1 MNSVVIFLLLKL
13 ILSFNSNY
21 SMKILLPLLLFIF
34 SQSLIFGQGYRAF
47 KDEVQEILERTK
59 FKLGPF
65 RIYPAIQFRNIGY
78 DDNVYYQREE
88 DEPITDFTGTVSP
101 EVKVNVLFRNYL
113 ILSFTE
119 NPEYVYYFKQKSER
133 RWNNTLSPAF
143 KFLFLNRFVISGNY
157 SYSNRRRRA
166 SSEFDVRANE
176 RIKKYN
182 GRFFYETARST
193 SFGFSGFIRK
203 ISYEDIT
210 LPGEEIYLSRA
221 LNRKEKSG
229 NFEFYYRVF
238 SESFF
243 FIGGGYTEYKF
254 EHVQSSWRDSSS
266 YQVYSGIRFPHLG
279 RVRGTLFLGYKKLIP
294 RIEGKKGFSGFVGNT
309 GLNFRLWRFGF
320 RLNYNRDC
328 NFSYWT
334 NNIFFIE
341 DRYGVGISFYLTK
354 FLRVDYNLIYGEAN
368 YPEPMML
375 RMPDGRYEEINRRDI
390 YRTHTVGFI
399 FRIIRNTGIGLM
411 VNFWER
417 TSNIPGVGRER
428 MFVGGYVTYEF

>member
-1 MNSVVIFLLLKL
+1 MKKLFHLVFLVHTFLLLLFLISISSYGQSYQSFKFELDQILKRAKL
-13 ILSFNSNY
+13 
-21 SMKILLPLLLFIF
+21 
-34 SQSLIFGQGYRAF
+34 R
-47 KDEVQEILERTK
+47 
-59 FKLGPF
+59 LGPF
-65 RIYPAIQFRNIGY
+65 RILPTINFKNIGY

-88 DEPITDFTGTVSP
+88 DNPASDFTGTVSP
-101 EVKVNVLFRNYL
+101 EVKVYFLFRNYL

-119 NPEYVYYFKQKSER
+119 NPEYVYYFEQKRER

-143 KFLFLNRFVISGNY
+143 KFLFRNRFVISGNY
-157 SYSNRRRRA
+157 SYSNRRRRP

-176 RIKKYN
+176 KTRSYN
-182 GRFFYETARST
+182 GRFFYETARRT
-193 SFGFSGFIRK
+193 SFGFSGLIRK

-266 YQVYSGIRFPHLG
+266 YQVYSGIRFPLLG
-279 RVRGTLFLGYKKLIP
+279 RMRGTLSLGYKKLIP

-328 NFSYWT
+328 HFSYWT
-334 NNIFFIE
+334 NSIFFIE
-341 DRYGVGISFYLTK
+341 DRYRGGVSFYIIK
-354 FLRVDYNLIYGEAN
+354 FLRVDYNLIYGESN
-368 YPEPMML
+368 YPEPVML
-375 RMPDGRYEEINRRDI
+375 RMPDGRYEEIKRRDI
-390 YRTHTVGFI
+390 HRTHIVGFV

>member
-1 MNSVVIFLLLKL
+1 MFFLLLFLISISSYGQSYQSFKFELDQIVKKAKL
-13 ILSFNSNY
+13 
-21 SMKILLPLLLFIF
+21 
-34 SQSLIFGQGYRAF
+34 R
-47 KDEVQEILERTK
+47 
-59 FKLGPF
+59 LGPF
-65 RIYPAIQFRNIGY
+65 RILPTINFKNIGY

-88 DEPITDFTGTVSP
+88 DNPASDFTGTVSP
-101 EVKVNVLFRNYL
+101 EIKLYFLFRNYL
-113 ILSFTE
+113 IFSFTE
-119 NPEYVYYFKQKSER
+119 NPECVYYFEQKRER

-176 RIKKYN
+176 KTRSYN

-221 LNRKEKSG
+221 LNRKEKNG

-266 YQVYSGIRFPHLG
+266 YQVYSGIRFPLLG
-279 RVRGTLFLGYKKLIP
+279 RVRGTLSLGYKKLIP
-294 RIEGKKGFSGFVGNT
+294 IIEEKKGFTGFVGKS
-309 GLNFRLWRFGF
+309 GLNFRLARFGF
-320 RLNYNRDC
+320 RLNYNRDIH
-328 NFSYWT
+328 FSYWT
-334 NNIFFIE
+334 NNVFYNE

-354 FLRVDYNLIYGEAN
+354 FLRVDYNLSLGKAN
-368 YPEPMML
+368 YPELISL
-375 RMPDGRYEEINRRDI
+375 RMPDGSYEEIKMKNI
-390 YRTHTVGFI
+390 YRTHAAGFV

-411 VNFWER
+411 VNFWKRE
-417 TSNIPGVGRER
+417 SNYYWENRER
-428 MFVGGYVTYEF
+428 MFFGGYITYEF